1 MIYSDNGGTFVKTN
15 KWLTQLRKDERLH
28 DYLDEYEINWKFN
41 LIGVVKAAMYKVIGG
56 GVLTWE
62 ELSEVLLDV
71 ETQINRRPLSYV
83 EDDVELPVL
92 TPSSFLF
99 QRTNQIPEQE
109 SWRIEDPDLRKRVK
123 YLKNCKDDLWK
134 RWKKEYLAALRERHN
149 LTHKVSKF
157 QPQVGD
163 VVIIKTDNKNR
174 GTWPLAIV
182 SETYPGKD
190 GIIRAVELKTA
201 HGRLERPVQHLYPLE
216 ITCDKN
222 IVAAPPRQAPSVQ
235 LDPNLPAFRPR
246 RDAAVAARARIQEL
260 DELNQDI

>member
-1 MIYSDNGGTFVKTN
+1 M
-15 KWLTQLRKDERLH
+15 
-28 DYLDEYEINWKFN
+28 
-41 LIGVVKAAMYKVIGG
+41 
-56 GVLTWE
+56 
-62 ELSEVLLDV
+62 LLDVPV

-83 EDDVELPVL
+83 GDDVKLPVL

-109 SWRIEDPDLRKRVK
+109 SWRIEDPDLRKHVK

-157 QPQVGD
+157 QPQVRD
-163 VVIIKTDNKNR
+163 VVIIKTGNKNR
-174 GTWPLAIV
+174 STWPLAIV

-190 GIIRAVELKTA
+190 GIIRVVELKTA

-222 IVAAPPRQAPSVQ
+222 IAAPPRQAPSVQ